1 MMKKTVIFL
10 LSMVVFVGFVSAEH
24 HNQVIRPEVITK
36 TDVAGAI
43 YDRPSMI
50 KSTNNGN
57 TTLDVTSL
65 LSSDGKFETGMYRS
79 EATHIDVIE
88 PWGHDEFFY
97 IIEGSIMLTSSDGSV
112 LTVSAGEGA
121 SIPKEWTGQWD
132 TDGYSKIWVIY
143 YGDKKE

>member
-1 MMKKTVIFL
+1 MKKTAIFL
-10 LSMVVFVGFVSAEH
+10 VSLIVFVGLVNAEH
-24 HNQVIRPEVITK
+24 HNEVIKPAVMTK

-43 YDRPSMI
+43 YDRANMI

-79 EATHIDVIE
+79 EATHIDVTE

-97 IIEGSIMLTSSDGSV
+97 VIEGSIILTSSDGSA

-121 SIPKEWTGQWD
+121 TIPKEWTGQWD